1 MRRLDYLVDQLRK
14 DNVAMTEFSA
24 QRDADDVHEAV
35 AGWGTD
41 KGKLV
46 DILCS
51 LSKQQ
56 MLRVNEIYKEKY
68 GETLRNMIDGELA
81 GFFGSSS
88 HFKYFMQL
96 LLTPT
101 DQVDAEL
108 LDDSMRGWGTDE
120 TLLTELCVTRT
131 NAEIRAMKAR
141 FLQMNGKPV
150 SSWVTSETSSSY
162 QRFLMFCLD
171 GDRNEGYE
179 DEEEAEEDAKKLYNA
194 GLNGSDELNE
204 KKIFKIITRASVEQI
219 GLIKKAYKNKYET
232 DLISAICDVFD
243 SDLEKAMVARCT
255 KKHQYYANVLDNAWK
270 GLGTDEKATS
280 RVFARANKSDIK
292 KIAKAYKN
300 QTGNDFRSQIE
311 SETSGTYKEALIA
324 YLYSESPSVD

>member
-1 MRRLDYLVDQLRK
+1 
-14 DNVAMTEFSA
+14 
-24 QRDADDVHEAV
+24 
-35 AGWGTD
+35 
-41 KGKLV
+41 
-46 DILCS
+46 
-51 LSKQQ
+51 